1 MAHTNQLELY
11 FGRGSSPGLYRTV
24 FRPTTYPHPIV
35 GIRGP
40 LLQQQSLPFIWCTS
54 CIALSILFVAAAT
67 EEAKGQLPLFPL
79 LEGDQTSPAGAIGKL
94 MNKGIRSWLH
104 DVFGSDHAGRPL
116 LNRMI
121 LLGNA
126 RGRRQGPITATIKTA
141 YLSPKQIRIFLDG
154 VDISTDATALTELN
168 RQLEAEFATRKLS
181 RHEKTALKKLT
192 LPTSRAA

>member
-11 FGRGSSPGLYRTV
+11 FGGGSSPGLYRTV

-40 LLQQQSLPFIWCTS
+40 LLQQQSFPFIWCTS

-67 EEAKGQLPLFPL
+67 EEAKGQLPLLPL
-79 LEGDQTSPAGAIGKL
+79 LEGDQSSPAGAIGKL
-94 MNKGIRSWLH
+94 MNKGTRSWLH
-104 DVFGSDHAGRPL
+104 DIFGSDHSGRPL

-141 YLSPKQIRIFLDG
+141 YLPPKQIRIFLDG
-154 VDISTDATALTELN
+154 VDISTDVAALRELN
-168 RQLEAEFATRKLS
+168 LQLEAEFATRKLS
-181 RHEKTALKKLT
+181 RHEKTALKKLNV
-192 LPTSRAA
+192 PTSRAA

>member
-1 MAHTNQLELY
+1 MNFTLVAAPP
-11 FGRGSSPGLYRTV
+11 PGLYRTV
-24 FRPTTYPHPIV
+24 FRPTTYPHPVV

-40 LLQQQSLPFIWCTS
+40 LLQQQSFPFIWCTS

-67 EEAKGQLPLFPL
+67 EEAKGALLLLPL

-94 MNKGIRSWLH
+94 MNKGTRSWLH
-104 DVFGSDHAGRPL
+104 DIFGSDHNGRPL

-126 RGRRQGPITATIKTA
+126 RGRRQGPITATIRTA

-154 VDISTDATALTELN
+154 VDISSDVVALSELKL
-168 RQLEAEFATRKLS
+168 QLEAEFATRKLT

-192 LPTSRAA
+192 VLTSRAA